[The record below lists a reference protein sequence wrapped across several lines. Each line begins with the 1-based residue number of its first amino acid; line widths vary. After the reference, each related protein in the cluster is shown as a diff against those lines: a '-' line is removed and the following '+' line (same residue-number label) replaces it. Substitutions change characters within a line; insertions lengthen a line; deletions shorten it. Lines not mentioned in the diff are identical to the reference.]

1 MIFNVASSA
10 RYSTAHYPIV
20 LVDSHTLEPWQTN
33 LTLTHPTWGWG
44 LVTGSVGIAL
54 VVLWLRLNRLA
65 KLLKKRNQQIEQ
77 LKATDALTGLAN
89 RRELYR
95 LGTQKLASRS
105 AEPWALLHLNLNRF
119 RLVNDALGNDVG
131 DRVLRQVGHRIQA
144 ETDSYEVIARIGSD
158 TFSLLMAGDNE
169 QANQVAEQLLS
180 TLDRPF
186 QVGGHI
192 ISVSGSLGIAIAN
205 QPTADP
211 SSRNAATPI
220 KFGQL
225 LNQADIAMS
234 WVKHSRAV
242 LPNELLDSDIREWP
256 FHAIQSAE
264 KLGLQA
270 QYGQSR
276 CRFFE
281 PQMQTKMRARSQL
294 QQALKRAIV
303 NQEFRVHYQPI
314 VDLETGQTVGFEA
327 LVRWQHPNRGLL
339 LPNDFLPAAEEIGLM
354 VALDQWVLETVCQQL
369 ANWRQSGVQRQPLL
383 SINLS
388 GTHLSEP
395 GLVSYLRALLTRFS
409 IPAQQLTLEITESV
423 MIAKPQQAIKTIL
436 ALKMLGLRISL
447 DDFGT
452 GYSSLDYLHR
462 LPVDM
467 LKIDRSFLHSL
478 GGNQAES
485 GLSRA
490 PSDDRP
496 DIRWMRQCPE
506 DTIRTAEALAKM
518 NSAIAKPPLRS
529 LAPNPGI
536 PNAIPSGPRSD
547 EVIVRTILLMAEGLN
562 LQVVAEGIER
572 SDQLQ
577 FLKQMRC
584 RYGQGRLFS
593 DAVSAQYV
601 PALMS

>member
-20 LVDSHTLEPWQTN
+20 LVDSRTSEPWQTN

-44 LVTGSVGIAL
+44 LITGSVGIAL

-77 LKATDALTGLAN
+77 LKVTDALTGLAN

-158 TFSLLMAGDNE
+158 TFSLLIAGDNE
-169 QANQVAEQLLS
+169 QANQVAEQLLA
-180 TLDRPF
+180 TLNRPF
-186 QVGGHI
+186 QVGGHTI
-192 ISVSGSLGIAIAN
+192 NVSGSLGIAIAN
-205 QPTADP
+205 QSTADP
-211 SSRNAATPI
+211 GNRNAATPI

-234 WVKHSRAV
+234 WAKHSRAV
-242 LPNELLDSDIREWP
+242 
-256 FHAIQSAE
+256 Q
-264 KLGLQA
+264 KLGLRS

-281 PQMQTKMRARSQL
+281 PQMQTEMRARSQL

-327 LVRWQHPNRGLL
+327 LVRWQHPKRGLL

-485 GLSRA
+485 GRSRA